1 MDDSGVPVEEE
12 GKVVETKID
21 ETAILTDNEG
31 KTVKS
36 WLPFVIVQY
45 KYRERLQARFI
56 EEATWAD

>member
-36 WLPFVIVQY
+36 WL
-45 KYRERLQARFI
+45 RMLLE
-56 EEATWAD
+56 